1 MTPSRIAYR
10 ARKRTIAHKL
20 AIAAAI
26 SATSSGLILLAAIFM
41 GVL

>member
-26 SATSSGLILLAAIFM
+26 SATSGGIILLVAIVM
-41 GVL
+41 RVL